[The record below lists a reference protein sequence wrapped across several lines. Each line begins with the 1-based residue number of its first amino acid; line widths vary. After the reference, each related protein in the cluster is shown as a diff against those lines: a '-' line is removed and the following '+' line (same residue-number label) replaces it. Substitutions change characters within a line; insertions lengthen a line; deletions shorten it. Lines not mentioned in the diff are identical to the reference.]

1 VYNKVLRDYGKHFQ
15 CPESISRMTR
25 EVEHNA
31 YASWSYMIGQIIR
44 NYLVLIG
51 EVNDDSKTKKIITWG
66 IVFSL
71 NNGLAECICGH

>member
-1 VYNKVLRDYGKHFQ
+1 
-15 CPESISRMTR
+15 MTG

-31 YASWSYMIGQIIR
+31 YASRSCMTGKVCR

-51 EVNDDSKTKKIITWG
+51 EVNDYSKRKKIITRG

-71 NNGLAECICGH
+71 K